1 MKLTIAPLSTPMSIT
16 AAAQQAIIAAD
27 RLFIQTEQHPSAYW
41 LKDSG
46 IEYGSMDD
54 LYESCYD
61 FDELNAAVAQRLL
74 EGDTDTVYA
83 PVGRGVG
90 STLLEAIRSR
100 ADETGAKLSI
110 LSASGYAEAA
120 LCAAG
125 QPTGSVRILSANE
138 LPCRIDTSVPL
149 CIEEVDT
156 PIRAGEVKLALGE
169 YYPDE
174 HSVTLACM
182 DGRGAYHCSDIKL
195 YELDRQRNSFFAAT
209 VLIVPPAA
217 LEQLDRHGMD
227 SLVDVLKR
235 LRGENGCPWDRE
247 QTHMSLRN
255 TMIEEAYEAVD
266 AIERDDMDALCEEL
280 GDVLLQIVFHAQIE
294 TEASDF
300 TIRDV
305 TTGIVKKLMYR
316 HPHVFSALKVSGT
329 EEVLKNWE
337 ELKKKEKHIHSA
349 TEAMQAVPQCFP
361 SLMRAGKLQKR
372 AAATGF
378 DMDASAALS
387 AVTEA
392 AERIRT
398 EYADSADKDTLYLLA
413 EELLFAAVYVMRA
426 LGLDA
431 ELTLRDAGSAFLDA
445 FAIVEHESRQ
455 NGTEL
460 RPLTPDGLHALLQRA
475 K

>member
-1 MKLTIAPLSTPMSIT
+1 M
-16 AAAQQAIIAAD
+16 
-27 RLFIQTEQHPSAYW
+27 
-41 LKDSG
+41 
-46 IEYGSMDD
+46 
-54 LYESCYD
+54 
-61 FDELNAAVAQRLL
+61 
-74 EGDTDTVYA
+74 
-83 PVGRGVG
+83 
-90 STLLEAIRSR
+90 
-100 ADETGAKLSI
+100 
-110 LSASGYAEAA
+110 
-120 LCAAG
+120 
-125 QPTGSVRILSANE
+125 
-138 LPCRIDTSVPL
+138 
-149 CIEEVDT
+149 
-156 PIRAGEVKLALGE
+156 
-169 YYPDE
+169 
-174 HSVTLACM
+174 
-182 DGRGAYHCSDIKL
+182 
-195 YELDRQRNSFFAAT
+195 
-209 VLIVPPAA
+209 LIVPPAA

-266 AIERDDMDALCEEL
+266 AIERDDTVALCEEL

-294 TEASDF
+294 TETSDF

-445 FAIVEHESRQ
+445 FAKVEHESRQ

-460 RPLTPDGLHALLQRA
+460 GPLTPDGLHALLQRA

>member
-1 MKLTIAPLSTPMSIT
+1 
-16 AAAQQAIIAAD
+16 
-27 RLFIQTEQHPSAYW
+27 
-41 LKDSG
+41 
-46 IEYGSMDD
+46 MD
-54 LYESCYD
+54 E
-61 FDELNAAVAQRLL
+61 
-74 EGDTDTVYA
+74 
-83 PVGRGVG
+83 
-90 STLLEAIRSR
+90 
-100 ADETGAKLSI
+100 
-110 LSASGYAEAA
+110 
-120 LCAAG
+120 
-125 QPTGSVRILSANE
+125 
-138 LPCRIDTSVPL
+138 
-149 CIEEVDT
+149 
-156 PIRAGEVKLALGE
+156 
-169 YYPDE
+169 
-174 HSVTLACM
+174 
-182 DGRGAYHCSDIKL
+182 RGAYHCSDIKL

-266 AIERDDMDALCEEL
+266 AIERDDTDALCEEL

-361 SLMRAGKLQKR
+361 SLMRASKLQKR

-387 AVTEA
+387 AVSKA
-392 AERIRT
+392 AERIKAG
-398 EYADSADKDTLYLLA
+398 YANGADGEALYLLA

-445 FAIVEHESRQ
+445 FAKVEHESRQ

-460 RPLTPDGLHALLQRA
+460 RPLTPEVLHALLQRA